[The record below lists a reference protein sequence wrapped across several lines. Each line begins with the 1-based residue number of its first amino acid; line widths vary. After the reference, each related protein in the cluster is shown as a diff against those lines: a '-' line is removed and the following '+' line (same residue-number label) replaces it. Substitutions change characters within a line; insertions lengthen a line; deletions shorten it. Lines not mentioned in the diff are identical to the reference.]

1 MPADLNAALL
11 EPEIDRLDTFL
22 AELDGPVNSF
32 EGLDGLFCALICAPT
47 AIMPNEYKTVILGDS
62 AFADD
67 DQAKEITFLMTRHW
81 NTVTKTLQQVSKVG
95 DVYVPALLVD
105 DDGNP
110 TGNEWAEGFVL
121 GITLTQTDWHAF
133 SQNTELGDLL
143 EPVMLLAHEHHPDPT
158 LRPTSLSSEGREDL
172 LDEMFDNLMLIYEHF
187 QRQVN

>member
-47 AIMPNEYKTVILGDS
+47 AIMPSQYVKVILGDS
-62 AFADD
+62 AFADA
-67 DQAKEITFLMTRHW
+67 DQEKDISLLMTRHW
-81 NTVTKTLQQVSKVG
+81 NTVAKTLQQVSKVG

-121 GITLTQTDWHAF
+121 GLTLTQNDWHAF

-158 LRPTSLSSEGREDL
+158 LRPTTLSTEGREDL

>member
-47 AIMPNEYKTVILGDS
+47 AIMPSQYVKVILGDS
-62 AFADD
+62 AFTDA
-67 DQAKEITFLMTRHW
+67 DQAKDISSLMAQHW
-81 NTVTKTLQQVSKVG
+81 NTVAKTLQQVSKVG

-121 GITLTQTDWHAF
+121 GLTLTQNDWHAF

-158 LRPTSLSSEGREDL
+158 LRTTTLSTEGRDDL

>member
-1 MPADLNAALL
+1 MTADLNAALL

-47 AIMPNEYKTVILGDS
+47 AIMPNEYIKVILGDS
-62 AFADD
+62 AFADA
-67 DQAKEITFLMTRHW
+67 DQEKDISLLMTRHW
-81 NTVTKTLQQVSKVG
+81 NTVAKTLQQVSKVG

-121 GITLTQTDWHAF
+121 GLTLTQNDWHAF

-143 EPVMLLAHEHHPDPT
+143 EPVMLLAHEHHPDPA
-158 LRPTSLSSEGREDL
+158 LRPTTLSIEGREDL

>member
-47 AIMPNEYKTVILGDS
+47 AIMPSQYVKVMLGDS
-62 AFADD
+62 AFADA
-67 DQAKEITFLMTRHW
+67 DQEKDISLLMTRHW
-81 NTVTKTLQQVSKVG
+81 NTVAKTLQQVSKVG

-121 GITLTQTDWHAF
+121 GLTLTQNDWHAF

-158 LRPTSLSSEGREDL
+158 LRPTTLSTEGREDL

>member
-1 MPADLNAALL
+1 MTPNLNAALL
-11 EPEIDRLDTFL
+11 EPEIDSLDTFL

-47 AIMPNEYKTVILGDS
+47 AVMPSQYLEVILGDS
-62 AFADD
+62 AFADAE
-67 DQAKEITFLMTRHW
+67 QAQDISLLMTRHW
-81 NTVTKTLQQVSKVG
+81 NTVLETLQQVSKVG

-121 GITLTQTDWHAF
+121 GLTLTQNDWHAF

-143 EPVMLLAHEHHPDPT
+143 EPVMQLAHEHNPDPA
-158 LRPTSLSSEGREDL
+158 LRPSTLSSEGREDL

-187 QRQVN
+187 QRKRN

>member
-1 MPADLNAALL
+1 MTQNLNTDLL
-11 EPEIDRLDTFL
+11 EPEIDTLDTFL

-47 AIMPNEYKTVILGDS
+47 QVKPSEYLKVILGDS

-67 DQAKEITFLMTRHW
+67 KQAKDISLLMARHW
-81 NTVTKTLQQVSKVG
+81 NKITSTLQQASKVG

-121 GITLTQTDWHAF
+121 GLTLTQKDWHAF
-133 SQNTELGDLL
+133 SQNTELGNLL
-143 EPVMLLAHEHHPDPT
+143 EPAMLLAHEHHPDPT
-158 LRPTSLSSEGREDL
+158 LRPETLSSESREDL
-172 LDEMFDNLMLIYEHF
+172 LDDMFDNLMLIYEHF
-187 QRQVN
+187 QRLQR